1 MNILGKGELDLGLKN
16 LKMTETLFWR
26 VANDFLTIGIVGG
39 FALLVY
45 SKFKKISM
53 REALEE
59 IKELFIIG
67 GKEE

>member
-59 IKELFIIG
+59 IKELFSIG